1 MLRVDGMKWT
11 GQRGRREPGSLV
23 DVKLETIGG
32 VGGVGGWGW
41 GWGWGGGGSAPVASP
56 PFS

>member
-23 DVKLETIGG
+23 DVKLETMVGVGVG
-32 VGGVGGWGW
+32 VGGGLLQWPLRHLVN
-41 GWGWGGGGSAPVASP
+41 
-56 PFS
+56 